1 MYNSL
6 FDAFDA
12 MDAMFSDSEK
22 YAVPQFPP
30 SEVLKHKDG
39 TIEISIAVAG
49 YKKEDISISTEE
61 NKLVVST
68 ISDYKAPKL
77 PDEISVISSNRIK
90 RSAFKNSFIVPETK
104 FDFNS
109 ITAKFEDGLLTIT
122 IPPKEKKEYKQITI
136 A

>member
-1 MYNSL
+1 
-6 FDAFDA
+6 
-12 MDAMFSDSEK
+12 
-22 YAVPQFPP
+22 
-30 SEVLKHKDG
+30 
-39 TIEISIAVAG
+39 
-49 YKKEDISISTEE
+49 
-61 NKLVVST
+61 
-68 ISDYKAPKL
+68 L